1 MAAPAGGLQNALAP
15 LGDLSNHTGDS
26 SMTALVRPA
35 LILAAALAPAIA
47 GAQTPPIKPGLWEV
61 RSDRKLDGQ
70 AAPAP
75 ADAMK
80 NLSPEVRAKI
90 QAQMKANGVAIGS
103 NGANRVCLDKSS
115 LDAGRWQSRA
125 TTCKTDYSTRT
136 ASSWKWH
143 STCTQ
148 PESASDG
155 EATFTNAENYTVT
168 TTSTHSFRGEPKTTQ
183 MTIRAK
189 WLGAD
194 CGDLKPIDPKAMAP
208 KAVAPKR

>member
-1 MAAPAGGLQNALAP
+1 
-15 LGDLSNHTGDS
+15 
-26 SMTALVRPA
+26 MTVSEIRLV
-35 LILAAALAPAIA
+35 LCLTAALAPALA
-47 GAQTPPIKPGLWEV
+47 AAQAPPIKPGLWEV
-61 RSDRKLDGQ
+61 RSERKLDGQ
-70 AAPAP
+70 TAPAP

-103 NGANRVCLDKSS
+103 DGANRLCLDKSS

-148 PESASDG
+148 PESTSDG
-155 EATFTNAENYTVT
+155 EAVFANAENYTVI
-168 TTSTHSFRGEPKTTQ
+168 TTSTHTYRGEPRTTQ
-183 MTIRAK
+183 MTIRAR

-194 CGDLKPIDPKAMAP
+194 CGDLKSVAPKAMDP

>member
-1 MAAPAGGLQNALAP
+1 MTASEIRLALCLTVALAP
-15 LGDLSNHTGDS
+15 TVA
-26 SMTALVRPA
+26 T
-35 LILAAALAPAIA
+35 
-47 GAQTPPIKPGLWEV
+47 AQTPPIKPGLWEV

-75 ADAMK
+75 APADAMK
-80 NLSPEVRAKI
+80 NLPPEVRAKI
-90 QAQMKANGVAIGS
+90 EAQMKANGVAMGN
-103 NGANRVCLDKSS
+103 NGANRICLDKSS

-155 EATFTNAENYTVT
+155 EAVFTNAENYTVS
-168 TTSTHSFRGEPKTTQ
+168 TTSTHSFRGAPRTMQ

-189 WLGAD
+189 WLGSD
-194 CGDLKPIDPKAMAP
+194 CGDLRPVDPKAMDP
-208 KAVAPKR
+208 KAIAPKR